1 MLGTVGPC
9 DRERTTQE
17 PGTIIGGVNVIGSI
31 GDLFFTGR
39 WQAAQGSRLNGNR
52 KKTRNGAHDA
62 CGEREMAALV
72 LLAATAA
79 SAGGAPDTWMTLRN
93 HQHFEALSEH
103 IGANSVLV
111 SGFFTDEGAT
121 ALALFKE
128 AHDAQGS
135 ILAGARMAHRPWI
148 FTRSFNRV
156 LSAELCEEAAE
167 SQVAGEDFDNCLLLQ
182 KSSADGSGGWVA
194 ARMNARDLDDVR
206 SFLIEHAGHEVG
218 DFGSHG
224 DEL

>member
-1 MLGTVGPC
+1 MTRGASLLVLLTNRFSV
-9 DRERTTQE
+9 
-17 PGTIIGGVNVIGSI
+17 IIGAVAN
-31 GDLFFTGR
+31 
-39 WQAAQGSRLNGNR
+39 APKSRSNNGNPPETP
-52 KKTRNGAHDA
+52 KTDGGIGLFTRPTPDG
-62 CGEREMAALV
+62 GEGEMAALV
-72 LLAATAA
+72 LLAATAAAAA

-103 IGANSVLV
+103 IGENSVLV
-111 SGFFTDEGAT
+111 SGFFTHEGAT

-135 ILAGARMAHRPWI
+135 ILADVRMAPHRPWI

-206 SFLIEHAGHEVG
+206 SFLIEHAGHEVPN
-218 DFGSHG
+218 HG
-224 DEL
+224 EL